1 MENTDGATTEQTPK
15 LATRVAYL
23 RTILDK
29 KSTEEHS
36 ETDYLNLNSWLWI
49 WVGKNVPWDPWGSGR
64 KNRTKPPPELLH
76 HYILGFSTAADPA
89 ILDWLLKNSGE
100 NNARLSRSDFTVYL
114 SATQMNDPSN
124 KDLLQRL
131 ASENVTIKKITEPS
145 EEYTSDDIC
154 DSVMLSESDY
164 ILDPTIQIGPCDW
177 VTTDALYRD
186 SLRYGHPQ
194 LYRTEEYSNFYYEN
208 RLKKKMGGHTMTS
221 CCYPYGKSDQW
232 KRDHEREWRN
242 YECPS
247 CGQRCKRSKGCKNTG
262 EDWAA
267 DRNKYKTAWM
277 EGVDLSAARPP
288 DFEKDW
294 RTLTVN
300 DVVYYGG
307 ERFKKWNWRSVDT
320 FSGDWKRE

>member
-1 MENTDGATTEQTPK
+1 MENTDGATTEQTQEPR
-15 LATRVAYL
+15 TRVAYL

-36 ETDYLNLNSWLWI
+36 ETDWLNLDSWHWT
-49 WVGKNVPWDPWGSGR
+49 WVGQNVPWDPWGSGR

-76 HYILGFSTAADPA
+76 HYILGFSNVVDPA

-114 SATQMNDPSN
+114 SATQMSDPSN
-124 KDLLQRL
+124 KNLLQRL
-131 ASENVTIKKITEPS
+131 ASENVTIKKITEAS
-145 EEYTSDDIC
+145 NEYTSDDIC

-164 ILDPTIQIGPCDW
+164 ILDPTIQIGPSDW

-186 SLRYGHPQ
+186 CLRYGHPQ
-194 LYRTEEYSNFYYEN
+194 LYRTEEHSNFYYEN
-208 RLKKKMGGHTMTS
+208 RLRRKMGHTMTS
-221 CCYPYGKSDQW
+221 CCYPHGKSDQW
-232 KRDHEREWRN
+232 KRDHEREWRL

-277 EGVDLSAARPP
+277 EGVDLSVARPP
-288 DFEKDW
+288 EFEKDW
-294 RTLTVN
+294 RTLSVN
-300 DVVYYGG
+300 DIVYYGA
-307 ERFKKWNWRSVDT
+307 ERFRKWNWRSVDT